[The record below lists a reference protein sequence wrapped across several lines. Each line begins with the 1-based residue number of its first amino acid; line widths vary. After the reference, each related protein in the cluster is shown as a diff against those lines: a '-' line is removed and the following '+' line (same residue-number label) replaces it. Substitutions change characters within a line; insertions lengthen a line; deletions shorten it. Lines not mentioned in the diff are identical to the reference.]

1 VKFVATAILVWAGA
15 VLSAAAPSSPMF
27 QRGAGPGPEP
37 GSGDALFAANC
48 AFCHGRVA
56 TGGASGPD
64 LTDSALVAQDV
75 NGEKIGPVVH
85 NGRAEKGMPPFS
97 SIPDADLKKIVDY
110 IHTRKAEVDA
120 NPGRR
125 RKVSVEDL
133 STGNVEAGRAYF
145 EGAGGC
151 KTCHSATGDLKGVA
165 TKYRGL
171 ALMQRMLYPT
181 SQNAV
186 APAAGEKRTSSA
198 PTATVTL
205 PSGQTVTGAV
215 IYHDEFNLAITEASG
230 AYHSWPTSEIKISI
244 KDPLQAHADLL
255 PKYTDADIHN
265 LFAYLQT
272 LK

>member
-1 VKFVATAILVWAGA
+1 MKFVATAVLVWAGA
-15 VLSAAAPSSPMF
+15 VLSAAVPASPML

-37 GSGDALFAANC
+37 GSGEALFVATC
-48 AFCHGRVA
+48 GFCHGRDA
-56 TGGASGPD
+56 GGGASGPD

-75 NGEKIGPVVH
+75 NGDKIGPVVH
-85 NGRAEKGMPPFS
+85 NGRPEKGMPPFS
-97 SIPDADLKKIVDY
+97 ALPEGDVKKIVDY
-110 IHTRKAEVDA
+110 IHKRKSEVDA

-125 RKVSVEDL
+125 RNVSVEDL
-133 STGNVEAGRAYF
+133 ATGNVDAGRAYF
-145 EGAGGC
+145 AGAGGC
-151 KTCHSATGDLKGVA
+151 TACHSPTGDLNGVA

-171 ALMQRMLYPT
+171 ALMQRMLYPNN
-181 SQNAV
+181 QNGG
-186 APAAGEKRTSSA
+186 APAAGGRRSGYA

-205 PSGQTVTGAV
+205 PSGQIVTGAV
-215 IYHDEFNLAITEASG
+215 TYRDEFSLAITEANG
-230 AYHSWPTSEIKISI
+230 TYHSWPTAQIKVSI